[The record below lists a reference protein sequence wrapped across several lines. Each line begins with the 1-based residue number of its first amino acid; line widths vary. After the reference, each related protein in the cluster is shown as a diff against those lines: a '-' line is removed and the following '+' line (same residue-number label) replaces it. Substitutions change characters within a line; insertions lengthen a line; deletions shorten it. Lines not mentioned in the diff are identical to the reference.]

1 MNRARDRRVNDPAYI
16 QWQKEYAAE
25 QAATPE
31 AQFQRAANA
40 EAEAN
45 RQTVLN
51 ARLSD
56 AYLNA
61 FGTVNRSTFTED
73 QVPAVMDHFMSG
85 SDYVRS
91 RANADVLVE
100 FILRNGLSPA
110 NIGSYTIAHSILK
123 LWNCYVDEVAPV
135 EVAPVVIDTRTPSEI
150 AEAKYKSRMTEI
162 VVYDPN
168 TNIGYTEFDLENKVD
183 SKTELR
189 LRRLMEGRIGNN
201 LYDVYLEIKDIQA
214 QQAAEKAR
222 KAQEEA
228 Q

>member
-1 MNRARDRRVNDPAYI
+1 M
-16 QWQKEYAAE
+16 
-25 QAATPE
+25 
-31 AQFQRAANA
+31 
-40 EAEAN
+40 
-45 RQTVLN
+45 
-51 ARLSD
+51 
-56 AYLNA
+56 
-61 FGTVNRSTFTED
+61 
-73 QVPAVMDHFMSG
+73 
-85 SDYVRS
+85 
-91 RANADVLVE
+91 
-100 FILRNGLSPA
+100 
-110 NIGSYTIAHSILK
+110 
-123 LWNCYVDEVAPV
+123 
-135 EVAPVVIDTRTPSEI
+135 IDTRTPSEI

>member
-1 MNRARDRRVNDPAYI
+1 M
-16 QWQKEYAAE
+16 
-25 QAATPE
+25 
-31 AQFQRAANA
+31 
-40 EAEAN
+40 
-45 RQTVLN
+45 LN

-91 RANADVLVE
+91 RANAHILVK

-135 EVAPVVIDTRTPSEI
+135 EVAPVAIDTRTPSEI